1 MKRNQYPRAYQ
12 AAFGAQMLQ
21 TFKDQYAD
29 IVAQKGNAGLLFW
42 LGVVGDAVTSILG
55 EHLAQLKGEYQ
66 VRRFVILGLVL
77 GAGFGIWDLIAT
89 QLNPLS
95 EDDPG
100 ALLLFYGPMFAI
112 WGLTGFV
119 GARRTGRLLDGV
131 KVAAIV
137 AFVTF
142 VVFDVAAIIRV
153 NVFLDV
159 LTHRSD
165 WQNLLVRFQASGF
178 TSLRAYANYEY
189 ITGSPL
195 KILVATVIGSVTGLI
210 GGLFG
215 WLGRRSMGQVL

>member
-1 MKRNQYPRAYQ
+1 M
-12 AAFGAQMLQ
+12 
-21 TFKDQYAD
+21 
-29 IVAQKGNAGLLFW
+29 
-42 LGVVGDAVTSILG
+42 
-55 EHLAQLKGEYQ
+55 
-66 VRRFVILGLVL
+66 RRFVILGLVL
-77 GAGFGIWDLIAT
+77 GAGFGIWDLIMT

-112 WGLTGFV
+112 WGIAGFV
-119 GARRTGRLLDGV
+119 AVRRGGRLLDGV

-142 VVFDVAAIIRV
+142 VVFDVAAIIRL

-189 ITGSPL
+189 ITGSPF

-215 WLGRRSMGQVL
+215 WLGRRSMEQVL